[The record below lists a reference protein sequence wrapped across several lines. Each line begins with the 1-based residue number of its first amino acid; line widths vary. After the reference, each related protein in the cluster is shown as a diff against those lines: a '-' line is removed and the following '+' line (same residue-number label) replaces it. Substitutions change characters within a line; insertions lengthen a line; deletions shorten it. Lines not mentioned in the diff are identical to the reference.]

1 MGLVVLILVTP
12 PFLLFGSEIGIGNV
26 HNIEMLTV
34 VGREVLGNG
43 LFTILEE
50 LLEATLSLT
59 FAMNKYPSIFSCN
72 Y

>member
-12 PFLLFGSEIGIGNV
+12 PFLLFGSAIGIGNI

-34 VGREVLGNG
+34 IGREFLGNVF
-43 LFTILEE
+43 FTILEE

-72 Y
+72 C